1 MLKDVLLEYGA
12 PIAVALTLGVGNLT
26 IGNSERIAVIETE
39 NKNMVQVQ
47 QEMIKEIK
55 DLTAVVIRVDTKL
68 EVYDGE
74 G

>member
-12 PIAVALTLGVGNLT
+12 PVAVSLTLAVGGMA
-26 IGNSERIAVIETE
+26 ISNSERIAIIETE

-47 QEMIKEIK
+47 QEMIREIK